1 MAQRLGL
8 AAALLGDP
16 GALVLDEPVNGL
28 APEGSSADLLG
39 CRSPSSATP
48 SPCPEPIAIVSDS
61 LAVSGADRDR
71 QRLPRRVRTGG
82 AGGGLTP
89 GTGLGVQV
97 RYDAATL
104 GACLLTNRDA

>member
-16 GALVLDEPVNGL
+16 GARVLDEPVNGL

-71 QRLPRRVRTGG
+71 QRLPRRVRS
-82 AGGGLTP
+82 
-89 GTGLGVQV
+89 
-97 RYDAATL
+97 RSRSAATPSPCPEPIASVSGSL
-104 GACLLTNRDA
+104 AVSGPAARVAA